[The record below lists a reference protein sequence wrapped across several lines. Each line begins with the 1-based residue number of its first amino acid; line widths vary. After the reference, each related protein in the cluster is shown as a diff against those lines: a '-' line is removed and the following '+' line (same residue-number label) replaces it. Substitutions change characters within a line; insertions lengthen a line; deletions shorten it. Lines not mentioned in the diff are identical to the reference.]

1 MHRWL
6 VRAGLVFIVAAVAFF
21 WGNLE
26 ALGCALFIAT
36 ASIVRRGRPKTFR
49 VALMSAWSI
58 VVVLTAS
65 VAVVGAGPRTATR
78 RDMIFRLYDVNCSA
92 PFKTYRYPRAVVWLA
107 EENSS
112 QDGSWNKVLVC
123 GSWIK

>member
-6 VRAGLVFIVAAVAFF
+6 IRAVLVFIVAAAAIF

-36 ASIVRRGRPKTFR
+36 ASMVTRSRPKAFR
-49 VALMSAWSI
+49 VALISAWSI
-58 VVVLTAS
+58 AIVLTAS
-65 VAVVGAGPRTATR
+65 VGVVGAGPRTATR

-92 PFKTYRYPRAVVWLA
+92 PFKTYRYPRTVVWLA
-107 EENSS
+107 EENSFH
-112 QDGSWNKVLVC
+112 DGSWNKVLVC
-123 GSWIK
+123 DSLIK